1 MSSLLKNLCGSTVAA
16 MRIGLSFW
24 GATLLMV
31 GAVQAG
37 PMELEPK
44 ETAPPPDITSSEP
57 WHFNLGSPG
66 WLASVSGTIG
76 LRGINSHVDV
86 DFDEIIRHVNG
97 LLSLSAEAR
106 KGRFG
111 VYGDVLYLNLRDA
124 VYPER
129 MISKANL
136 NVSEYLADG
145 EVFYRVYEGPRGW
158 IDLRA
163 GARFTSVYSSL
174 DLFGNSRLIDQAAAK
189 LGAAADED
197 LRKLLERLIHGGL
210 GGDNPSLPIP
220 PLGAEEKLKLLK
232 LIRAARQDPMRA
244 EQKIAKVLNKELNR
258 SFSLLEYWADP
269 YVGVSGRYNL
279 TKAFYL
285 TGKVDVGGFGVASD
299 VTVQASGALGCQI
312 TRSIYSEIG
321 YRYLY
326 DDYKDNGNGFL
337 YKVSTQG
344 AQITTGIIF

>member
-1 MSSLLKNLCGSTVAA
+1 MKTKLSFLAGVLFTVA
-16 MRIGLSFW
+16 
-24 GATLLMV
+24 GALR
-31 GAVQAG
+31 AG

-44 ETAPPPDITSSEP
+44 ETVPPPDITASEP

-66 WLASVSGTIG
+66 WLAFVSGTIG
-76 LRGINSHVDV
+76 LRGVNSHVDV
-86 DFDEIIRHVNG
+86 GFDEIIKHVNG
-97 LLSLSAEAR
+97 LLSLSAEVR

-145 EVFYRVYEGPRGW
+145 EVYYRVYEGPRGW

-174 DLFGNSRLIDQAAAK
+174 DLFGNSRLIDQAATK
-189 LGAAADED
+189 LVDAANED
-197 LRKLLERLIHGGL
+197 IRKLLERLIHGGL

-220 PLGAEEKLKLLK
+220 PLGAEEKIKLLK
-232 LIRAARQDPMRA
+232 LIRAARQDPMTA
-244 EQKIAKVLNKELNR
+244 QQKIAKVLNKELNR

-269 YVGVSGRYNL
+269 YVGVSGRYTL

-299 VTVQASGALGCQI
+299 VTVQASGALGCQL

>member
-1 MSSLLKNLCGSTVAA
+1 V
-16 MRIGLSFW
+16 
-24 GATLLMV
+24 
-31 GAVQAG
+31 
-37 PMELEPK
+37 ELAPK
-44 ETAPPPDITSSEP
+44 EMAPPPDITSSEP

-66 WLASVSGTIG
+66 WLAFVSGTIG
-76 LRGINSHVDV
+76 LHGVNSHVDV
-86 DFDEIIRHVNG
+86 GFDEIIKHVNG
-97 LLSLSAEAR
+97 LLSLSAEVR

-136 NVSEYLADG
+136 AMSEYLADG
-145 EVFYRVYEGPRGW
+145 EVYYRVYEGPRGW

-174 DLFGNSRLIDQAAAK
+174 DLFGNSRLIDQVAAK

-220 PLGAEEKLKLLK
+220 PLGAEEKVKLLK

>member
-1 MSSLLKNLCGSTVAA
+1 
-16 MRIGLSFW
+16 
-24 GATLLMV
+24 
-31 GAVQAG
+31 
-37 PMELEPK
+37 
-44 ETAPPPDITSSEP
+44 
-57 WHFNLGSPG
+57 
-66 WLASVSGTIG
+66 
-76 LRGINSHVDV
+76 
-86 DFDEIIRHVNG
+86 
-97 LLSLSAEAR
+97 
-106 KGRFG
+106 
-111 VYGDVLYLNLRDA
+111 
-124 VYPER
+124 
-129 MISKANL
+129 
-136 NVSEYLADG
+136 VSEYLADG
-145 EVFYRVYEGPRGW
+145 EVYYRVYEGPRGW

-174 DLFGNSRLIDQAAAK
+174 DLFGNSRLIDQAATK
-189 LGAAADED
+189 LVAAANED
-197 LRKLLERLIHGGL
+197 LRTLLERLIHGGL

-220 PLGAEEKLKLLK
+220 PLGAEEKVKLLK
-232 LIRAARQDPMRA
+232 LIRAARQDPMTA
-244 EQKIAKVLNKELNR
+244 QQKIAKVLNKELNR